1 MENPLERIQK
11 AKSEEAQ
18 QSEQSFEAKL
28 EKVNSE
34 LLKLPEYKSRL
45 DFLKQEKQKVSEALE
60 TKDDPQIEAE
70 KGNLEKYLTDLEN
83 ELNPLQ
89 SRVHTLDGIEY
100 DKNIELAGKSFM
112 ELVDVVA
119 EKLNGSVPEAT
130 LVAKNQFNGWTQVA
144 DERIAKGGIYKEDH
158 DSIFPRKF
166 YTSPSIE
173 WNKYNEDAK
182 EITAKYGGYLG
193 STGLEN
199 IFQTPKD
206 IPDKQAYPW
215 KEAMKIS
222 KRYWQESSEGGAE
235 AFKRD
240 VLHAKL

>member
-18 QSEQSFEAKL
+18 QSEQSFEFKL

-34 LLKLPEYKSRL
+34 LLKLPEYKSRA

-70 KGNLEKYLTDLEN
+70 RGNLEKYLTDLEN
-83 ELNPLQ
+83 ELNPLK
-89 SRVHTLDGIEY
+89 SRINTLTNIEHDKNVEVTGIKYMALVEEVESILDGTI
-100 DKNIELAGKSFM
+100 
-112 ELVDVVA
+112 
-119 EKLNGSVPEAT
+119 PET
-130 LVAKNQFNGWTQVA
+130 ELVAKNSFYNTWSHVTHEGQ
-144 DERIAKGGIYKEDH
+144 AKGGDYTAIQNDFPKKFYEKLPKVDWGKYYKEM
-158 DSIFPRKF
+158 SGQF
-166 YTSPSIE
+166 
-173 WNKYNEDAK
+173 
-182 EITAKYGGYLG
+182 
-193 STGLEN
+193 
-199 IFQTPKD
+199 FQVPKD
-206 IPDKQAYPW
+206 IPANQAYPW

-240 VLHAKL
+240 VLNAKL